1 MMRAWTKIPSIEE
14 EKESYYERAGRM
26 CWWARSAVELPEEH
40 HHTSMMRLAEEC
52 LCTGLQHFAGSCC
65 LEVAPTGSPCNDPV
79 PAFAGIRTTEE
90 WIMDVAD
97 VSWNGMSRNSPVKI
111 WLQCVFIGKL
121 GKFYRSQ

>member
-1 MMRAWTKIPSIEE
+1 
-14 EKESYYERAGRM
+14 
-26 CWWARSAVELPEEH
+26 
-40 HHTSMMRLAEEC
+40 MMRLAKEC

-111 WLQCVFIGKL
+111 WLQCAFISKL